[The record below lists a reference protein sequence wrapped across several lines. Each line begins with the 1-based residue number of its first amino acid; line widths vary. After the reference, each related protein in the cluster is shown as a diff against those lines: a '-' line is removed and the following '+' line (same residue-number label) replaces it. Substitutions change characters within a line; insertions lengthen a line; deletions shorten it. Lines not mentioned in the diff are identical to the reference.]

1 MVESQ
6 KSLSQLKNNYPVMI
20 KLFDLLHHN
29 YEKLDSLEPRFR
41 TALLLFLAN
50 LTYHEHSF
58 DFFETFLNIEDFMV
72 KFKNAFLAL
81 T

>member
-1 MVESQ
+1 
-6 KSLSQLKNNYPVMI
+6 MI

-58 DFFETFLNIEDFMV
+58 DFFETFLNIGSDFEF
-72 KFKNAFLAL
+72 KFIFRGFYGKIQKCFLVINIAH
-81 T
+81 

>member
-1 MVESQ
+1 MVESS
-6 KSLSQLKNNYPVMI
+6 KSLNQLKNNYPVMI

-58 DFFETFLNIEDFMV
+58 DFFETFLNIG
-72 KFKNAFLAL
+72 NCFLN
-81 T
+81 